1 MKIVIAGAG
10 AYAFAPALL
19 DDLFVKTRISGEL
32 WLVEGDLDTA
42 ELTARAAQ
50 SIAKC
55 LGIRTSIFYTSSLYQ
70 ALPGADYVIFCQDF
84 IDAKRWMDDRKKLDE
99 IGLGKQMRT
108 MGGVGGAVHALRCIS
123 LVMDTAERMQAVCPK
138 ATLIL
143 TTGPMARM
151 AEAAQRFGGIC
162 TLGLSSAPWQARRR
176 IAAELEIAPGEITA
190 LECAGLPDFSFITR
204 MENVQGQDLIEKA
217 VNAYRKND
225 FARLFVDLYDWYGA
239 LPADDQ
245 AWEFMKDLIESPRLE
260 QPPFYGVGWGD
271 YNVRLSQLATI
282 AVHGILDQEGLEA
295 WQAMQV
301 TAGVIR
307 PMELVHALSG
317 VKESLD
323 VPALCAPNCGAMDAL
338 SEGRFV
344 QTRARVSKDGVRQ
357 EKAALPP
364 ELEEQLDRVSAAN
377 ILYARAGAEGDRL
390 ALREALEE
398 DPSTDGI
405 DLLYTLDV
413 VEDMI
418 ESDKDALPRF

>member
-19 DDLFVKTRISGEL
+19 DDLFVKTRTDCEL

-84 IDAKRWMDDRKKLDE
+84 IDAKRWMDDQKKLDG

-108 MGGVGGAVHALRCIS
+108 LGGVGGAVHALKCIS
-123 LVMDTAERMQAVCPK
+123 LVMDTAERMQKVCPH

-151 AEAAQRFGGIC
+151 AEAAQRFGGIR
-162 TLGLSSAPWQARRR
+162 TLGMSSAPWQARRR
-176 IAAELEIAPGEITA
+176 IATELEISSEDIAT

-204 MENVQGQDLIEKA
+204 MEDAQGRDLIEKA
-217 VNAYRKND
+217 VKAYEKND

-282 AVHGILDQEGLEA
+282 AVHGIVDKEGLEA
-295 WQAMQV
+295 WKAMQK

-317 VKESLD
+317 VKESLE
-323 VPALCAPNCGAMDAL
+323 VPALYAPNHGAVDAV
-338 SEGRFV
+338 SDGRFV
-344 QTRARVSKDGVRQ
+344 QTRAVVSRDGVQ
-357 EKAALPP
+357 QKKAALPL

-413 VEDMI
+413 VEEMI

>member
-19 DDLFVKTRISGEL
+19 DDLFVKTRTDCEL

-84 IDAKRWMDDRKKLDE
+84 IDAKRWMDDQKKLDG

-108 MGGVGGAVHALRCIS
+108 LGGVGGAVHALKCIS
-123 LVMDTAERMQAVCPK
+123 LVMDTAERMQKVCPH

-151 AEAAQRFGGIC
+151 AEAAQRFGGIR
-162 TLGLSSAPWQARRR
+162 TLGMSSAPWQARRR
-176 IAAELEIAPGEITA
+176 IATELEISSEDIAT

-204 MENVQGQDLIEKA
+204 MEDAQGRDLIEKA
-217 VNAYRKND
+217 VKAYEKND

-282 AVHGILDQEGLEA
+282 AVHGIVDKEGLEA
-295 WQAMQV
+295 WKAMQK

-317 VKESLD
+317 VKESLE
-323 VPALCAPNCGAMDAL
+323 VPALCAPNHSAVDAV
-338 SEGRFV
+338 SDGRFV
-344 QTRARVSKDGVRQ
+344 QTRAVVSRDGVQ
-357 EKAALPP
+357 QKKAALPL

-413 VEDMI
+413 VEEMI